1 MDLHPQN
8 LKCYNSARL
17 PVLHFN
23 KILEGKLKA
32 KKKKFFYKML
42 QQFNSGTVTIWVKFG
57 LKIK

>member
-32 KKKKFFYKML
+32 KKKKIFL
-42 QQFNSGTVTIWVKFG
+42 QNATTI
-57 LKIK
+57 